1 MKTQNATARPSTKSA
16 GTETASDAGAAGM
29 AVPATRP
36 ASNDAALIAKVAAI
50 AGGAFL
56 LLWILDKGVIGQ

>member
-1 MKTQNATARPSTKSA
+1 MKTQNATPRPSTKSA
-16 GTETASDAGAAGM
+16 GTESASAAGGAGM
-29 AVPATRP
+29 AVPAARP
-36 ASNDAALIAKVAAI
+36 GGNDAALIAKVAAI